1 MWQDIFTA
9 IALYLVLEGMIPFIS
24 PNRFRQA
31 VSQITKFSDNHLRVI
46 GMVVMIAGLLL
57 LFIVR

>member
-1 MWQDIFTA
+1 MWQDVFTA
-9 IALYLVLEGMIPFIS
+9 FALYLVIEGMIPFIG

-31 VSQITKFSDNHLRVI
+31 VSEIAKLSDNHLRATGLTVI
-46 GMVVMIAGLLL
+46 IVGLAL

>member
-1 MWQDIFTA
+1 MWQDVFTA
-9 IALYLVLEGMIPFIS
+9 IALYLVIEGMIPFIS

-31 VSQITKFSDNHLRVI
+31 MSQIAKLSDNYLRAI
-46 GMVVMIAGLLL
+46 GMTVMIAGLLL

>member
-1 MWQDIFTA
+1 MWQDAFTA

-24 PNRFRQA
+24 PNRFRQT
-31 VSQITKFSDNHLRVI
+31 VSQIAKFSDNHLRAI
-46 GMVVMIAGLLL
+46 GMIVMIMGLFL

>member
-1 MWQDIFTA
+1 MWQDAFTA

-24 PNRFRQA
+24 PNRFRQT
-31 VSQITKFSDNHLRVI
+31 VSQIAKFSDNYLRAI
-46 GMVVMIAGLLL
+46 GMIVMIMGLFL

>member
-24 PNRFRQA
+24 PNRFRQT
-31 VSQITKFSDNHLRVI
+31 VSQIAKFSDNYLRAI
-46 GMVVMIAGLLL
+46 GMIVMIMGLFL